1 MALPKI
7 DVPLYEL
14 NLPSTEEKISYRPFL
29 VKEEKILLMAK
40 EGKDEKEITK
50 AVKQI
55 INNCVVTKGI
65 DSEKLPLFDI
75 EYILLNLR
83 SKAMGDVIKTSY
95 VHQDCPQAKKEGKE
109 PKAIEVEINTNT
121 IEIIKDPTH
130 TTKIQLSNNV
140 GIIMKYPDVSMMEK
154 MQNVDVTTPDST
166 IDIITKCIDSLYD
179 EETVY
184 GKTDYTPKELKEF
197 ILNLTQEQFSKIEHF
212 FASMPKLQKEIEF
225 VCTCGYKEKILLEGL
240 SSFFG

>member
-29 VKEEKILLMAK
+29 VKEEKILLMAM

-83 SKAMGDVIKTSY
+83 SKSMGDIIKTSY
-95 VHQDCPQAKKEGKE
+95 VHQDCPKAKEEGKE
-109 PKAIEVEINTNT
+109 PKAVEVEIDVSL
-121 IEIIKDPTH
+121 IEVTKDPKH
-130 TTKIQLSNNV
+130 TNKIQLTKDV
-140 GIIMKYPDVSMMEK
+140 GVIMKYPDVSMMDK
-154 MQNVDVTTPDST
+154 MQNIDTTNPDSA
-166 IDIITKCIDSLYD
+166 IDIITKCIESLYD
-179 EETVY
+179 EESVY

-197 ILNLTQEQFSKIEHF
+197 ILNLTQEQFSKIEQF
-212 FASMPKLQKEIEF
+212 FATIPKLQTEIEF
-225 VCTCGYKEKILLEGL
+225 VCDCGYKEKILLEGL

>member
-1 MALPKI
+1 
-7 DVPLYEL
+7 L

-29 VKEEKILLMAK
+29 VKEEKILLMAM

-83 SKAMGDVIKTSY
+83 SKSMGDIIKTSY
-95 VHQDCPQAKKEGKE
+95 VHQDCPQAKEEGKE
-109 PKAIEVEINTNT
+109 PKAIEVEIDVSLIKVT
-121 IEIIKDPTH
+121 KDPKH
-130 TTKIQLSNNV
+130 TNKIQLTKDV
-140 GIIMKYPDVSMMEK
+140 GVIMKYPDVSMMDK
-154 MQNVDVTTPDST
+154 MQNIDTTNPDSA
-166 IDIITKCIDSLYD
+166 IDIITKCIESLYD

-197 ILNLTQEQFSKIEHF
+197 ILNLTQEQFSKIEQF
-212 FASMPKLQKEIEF
+212 FATIPKLQTEIEF
-225 VCTCGYKEKILLEGL
+225 VCDCGYKEKILLEGL